1 MKNAIIAAVL
11 IANAPAMMLK
21 GPVLYSAIAL
31 GGIIPAGLITML
43 LIWLLVKA
51 GMTSNRLSTVLFAS
65 GLSAVAGV
73 FLSWVGHGTENGFS
87 IPLETLIGSSLFL
100 MVLVLRIKKE
110 EAVAIAA

>member
-43 LIWLLVKA
+43 LIWLLAKA

-65 GLSAVAGV
+65 VLSAVAGV

-100 MVLVLRIKKE
+100 MVLALRIKKE